1 MGGNNVTTSYL
12 RLEVSNE
19 IFWIKR
25 HRFDATG
32 SDITL
37 LVILNK
43 AFTLN
48 QKRIRLTH
56 KVCVELI
63 TY

>member
-1 MGGNNVTTSYL
+1 MGGFHVTTSYL
-12 RLEVSNE
+12 RLEVTNE
-19 IFWIKR
+19 IFLGQKAS
-25 HRFDATG
+25 FDATG

-48 QKRIRLTH
+48 RKKDI
-56 KVCVELI
+56 VDS
-63 TY
+63 

>member
-1 MGGNNVTTSYL
+1 MYLCVSGFHVTISYL
-12 RLEVSNE
+12 RLEVTNE

-43 AFTLN
+43 ALTLN
-48 QKRIRLTH
+48 RKKDI
-56 KVCVELI
+56 VDS
-63 TY
+63 

>member
-1 MGGNNVTTSYL
+1 MGGFHVTTSYL
-12 RLEVSNE
+12 RLEVTNE
-19 IFWIKR
+19 IFWVKR
-25 HRFDATG
+25 YRFDATG

-43 AFTLN
+43 AFTSN
-48 QKRIRLTH
+48 QKRIWLTH